1 MRVALLYGGISEE
14 REVSCQSAAAVAAS
28 IDRET
33 HELLLIAVDSHG
45 RWYLQPPQLL
55 EEVHKE
61 LPIHSMPSQQLS
73 LMPGA
78 GLWRKETNL
87 EIEMVFSL
95 LHGRQGEDGLLQGAL
110 EIAHLPYV
118 GSGVCASAVGMHK
131 VLTRQL
137 WEQAALPVVPYIDFG
152 YQQVVDAIPR
162 SVVETTEIFV
172 AQHGFPL
179 FVKPSRSGSSAGISK
194 LHSLNN
200 LKEALEKASRYD
212 HHLLVE
218 KGIEGAEME
227 YAVIGNE
234 APRISVGGQIVSNH
248 EFYDYTAKY
257 LDTEGSQ
264 LVVPAE
270 IPTALDQKIRTIV
283 QQAYTVCE
291 AGGLARIELFL
302 DSKAHIYLN
311 EINTIP
317 GFTSHSIFPNLWK
330 AEDYS
335 MRDIIEELFCYAIEQ
350 HRRGQRGNQLPIPS

>member
-14 REVSCQSAAAVAAS
+14 REVSCQSTAAVAAS
-28 IDRET
+28 IDREK
-33 HELLLIAVDSHG
+33 HELLLIAIDPQG
-45 RWYLQPPQLL
+45 RWYLQPAQLL
-55 EEVHKE
+55 EKVYKA
-61 LPIHSMPSQQLS
+61 LPIHSVPSQQLS
-73 LMPGA
+73 LIPGA
-78 GLWRKETNL
+78 GLWQRDTNL
-87 EIEMVFSL
+87 KIEMVFPL

-110 EIAHLPYV
+110 EMAHLPYV

-131 VLTRQL
+131 VLVRRL
-137 WEQAALPVVPYIDFG
+137 WEQTTLPVVPYIDFD
-152 YQQVVDAIPR
+152 YPQIADAIPY
-162 SVVETTEIFV
+162 SVVETVDSFV

-200 LKEALEKASRYD
+200 LKEALEKAARYD

-218 KGIEGAEME
+218 KGIEGRELE

-234 APRISVGGQIVSNH
+234 TPRISVGGQIVSNH

-257 LDTEGSQ
+257 LDTDSSR
-264 LVVPAE
+264 LIVPAE
-270 IPTALDQKIRTIV
+270 IPAVLDKKIRAIV
-283 QQAYTVCE
+283 QRAYIVCE
-291 AGGLARIELFL
+291 ASGLARIELFL

-317 GFTSHSIFPNLWK
+317 GFTLHSIFPSLWN

-335 MRDIIEELFCYAIEQ
+335 MQDIVEDLFHYAIEKHKRHQ
-350 HRRGQRGNQLPIPS
+350 CGNQLPIPS